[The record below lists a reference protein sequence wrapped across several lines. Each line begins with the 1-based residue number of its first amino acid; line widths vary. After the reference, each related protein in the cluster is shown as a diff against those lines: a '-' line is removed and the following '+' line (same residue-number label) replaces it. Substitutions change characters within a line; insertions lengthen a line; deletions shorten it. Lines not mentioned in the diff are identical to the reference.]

1 MAKAIPLPLP
11 LFDTLENINQT
22 PEVVFK
28 HLQTLAL
35 PATEEEF
42 KLCREFLKSYTNS
55 PDTFTA
61 YRREIERILHWS
73 WLICKK
79 PLKEISRNDLRDYL
93 QFVNSPPKTW
103 IATKNV
109 DRFQRGPTG
118 LRQPNPE
125 WRPFVLRVSKVN
137 RLHGI
142 EPDKDTYQLG
152 NKSIAAIFATL
163 SSLFTFL
170 QQEDYLEVN
179 PVSLIRQKKSYIQQ
193 QQVRKVT
200 RKLSRLQWLHVIGAA
215 EEMARADSQHQ
226 RTLFLMTAFYL
237 LGLRISE
244 LAYAPGRQATMGN
257 FAPDKSGLWWYT
269 TVGKGNKMRDIAV
282 PDELLDAL
290 KKYRLSMQLSAL
302 PSREEP
308 TPLLPKIK
316 GKQGLGS
323 RQIRNIVQSV
333 FNNAIHA
340 LLKIGKKDEAEDLAT
355 ATVHWLRHTAISS
368 DVESRPRDHIRDD
381 VGHENASTMDKYID
395 IDRQARHQSAQHK
408 QLKPD
413 MPLDESYKKDEN

>member
-1 MAKAIPLPLP
+1 MGKQVPVPLP
-11 LFDTLENINQT
+11 LFDTLENLNQT

-28 HLQTLAL
+28 HLQTLSI
-35 PATEEEF
+35 PAAEQEF

-55 PDTFTA
+55 MDTFTA
-61 YRREIERILHWS
+61 YRREIERMLHWS
-73 WLICKK
+73 WLICQK
-79 PLKEISRNDLRDYL
+79 PLKDITRNELRDYL
-93 QFVNSPPKTW
+93 QFVVNPPKSW
-103 IATKNV
+103 ISTKNV
-109 DRFQRGPTG
+109 GRFMVDPVG
-118 LRQPNPE
+118 LRIPNPA
-125 WRPFVLRVSKVN
+125 WRPFVVRVSKIN

-142 EPDKDTYQLG
+142 EPDKAAYQLG

-170 QQEDYLEVN
+170 QQENYLEVN
-179 PVSLIRQKKSYIQQ
+179 PVSLIRQKKSYIQR

-215 EEMARADSQHQ
+215 EEMAREDPQHQ

-244 LAYAPGRQATMGN
+244 LAYAPGRMATMGN

-269 TVGKGNKMRDIAV
+269 TVGKGNKLRDIAV
-282 PDELLDAL
+282 PDELLAAL
-290 KKYRLSMQLSAL
+290 KTYRTSLNLPAL

-316 GKQGLGS
+316 GKEGLGS
-323 RQIRNIVQSV
+323 RQIRNLVQNV
-333 FNNAIHA
+333 FDNGIHA
-340 LLKIGKKDEAEDLAT
+340 LLRLGKKDEAEDLAT

-368 DVESRPRDHIRDD
+368 DVETRPREHIRDD

-395 IDRQARHQSAQHK
+395 IDRVARHHSAKHK

-413 MPLDESYKKDEN
+413 KEDK